1 MLELLESVFNRAKA
15 LRRTLRSHAPKLVAR
30 KSLRDEARS
39 LGSLWHQEVL
49 PKTGSH
55 IQPEA
60 LQRYSDAFTRLI
72 RLSEPNNQVKSY
84 LEALDAIT
92 KPFQEDF
99 LIPARQGAFVS
110 SPSSEFDAFLASI
123 TDSIEG
129 EYFAEAIACA
139 KHGYLRA
146 AVVLGWSAAIDRIHR
161 SIEAIGFQ
169 KFNNASIQMAGQQ
182 AGRYK
187 KFNQKQNV
195 DSLSDIREVF
205 DNVILWI
212 IEGMGLIDTNQH
224 TRLRS
229 CFDMRCH
236 SAHPG
241 EAPITTYNLLS
252 FFSDLDQIV
261 FKNPKFK
268 PGQPLA

>member
-1 MLELLESVFNRAKA
+1 MLDLLEDILSRAKA
-15 LRRTLRSHAPKLVAR
+15 LRKDLRGHAPRLVAR
-30 KSLRDEARS
+30 KSLRDEAKS
-39 LGSLWHQEVL
+39 MGVLWHQEVL
-49 PKTGSH
+49 PKITSH
-55 IQPEA
+55 VEPEV
-60 LQRYSDAFTRLI
+60 LKPYSEAFTRLI
-72 RLSEPNNQVKSY
+72 KLSGPGNQAKSY
-84 LEALDAIT
+84 LEALDTII
-92 KPFQEDF
+92 KPFSKVF
-99 LIPARQGAFVS
+99 LIPAQQGSFVS
-110 SPSSEFDAFLASI
+110 SASSDFDAFLVSI
-123 TDSIEG
+123 TDGVEG
-129 EYFAEAIACA
+129 EYFSEAIACA

-161 SIEAIGFQ
+161 RIEEIGFQ
-169 KFNNASIQMAGQQ
+169 KFNNTSTQMAGQQ

-195 DSLSDIREVF
+195 ASLGDIREVF

-212 IEGMGLIDTNQH
+212 VEGMELIDTNQH

-268 PGQPLA
+268 LGPP

>member
-1 MLELLESVFNRAKA
+1 MLDLLDEILSRAKA
-15 LRRTLRSHAPKLVAR
+15 LRKELRGHAPRLVAR
-30 KSLRDEARS
+30 KNLRDEAKS
-39 LGSLWHQEVL
+39 LGGLWHKEVL
-49 PKTGSH
+49 PKITLH
-55 IQPEA
+55 AEPEV
-60 LQRYSDAFTRLI
+60 LKSYSEAFTRLI
-72 RLSEPNNQVKSY
+72 RLSGPGNQAKSY
-84 LEALDAIT
+84 LEALEVII
-92 KPFQEDF
+92 KPFTKDF
-99 LIPARQGAFVS
+99 LLPAPQGAFAS
-110 SPSSEFDAFLASI
+110 NTSSEFDTFLASI
-123 TDSIEG
+123 GEGAEG

-161 SIEAIGFQ
+161 RVEEIGFQ
-169 KFNNASIQMAGQQ
+169 KFNATSAQMANQQ

-195 DSLSDIREVF
+195 ASLGDIREVF
-205 DNVILWI
+205 DNLILWI
-212 IEGMGLIDTNQH
+212 VEGMELIDTNQH

-261 FKNPKFK
+261 FKNAKFK
-268 PGQPLA
+268 LGHP